1 MLFLSVLT
9 YVNSKYFRI
18 NVLSQTTLLLL
29 SLTLLIYL
37 VFGLSSLADLR
48 YSFLEQDQANYFPRT
63 VQNSYTRY
71 ISFVFLI
78 PALVSAYS
86 YRKLALFDKLKSMHF
101 DIALNI
107 VMLWMLSSELQNI
120 LALNGV
126 SQTDKLGISILWG
139 VYSLL
144 LIVIGIWKNL
154 KHLRIAAIALFGATL
169 VKLFIY
175 DLSQL
180 STISKTIL
188 FVSLGL
194 LLLIISFLYNK
205 YKGIIVEK

>member
-1 MLFLSVLT
+1 
-9 YVNSKYFRI
+9 
-18 NVLSQTTLLLL
+18 
-29 SLTLLIYL
+29 

-71 ISFVFLI
+71 ISYLFLI
-78 PALVSAYS
+78 PALISAYS
-86 YRKLALFDKLKSMHF
+86 YRRIALFDKLKSLHF
-101 DIALNI
+101 DVTLNI
-107 VMLWMLSSELQNI
+107 VLLWMLSSELQNI
-120 LALNGV
+120 LALNGIA
-126 SQTDKLGISILWG
+126 QTDKLGISILWG

-154 KHLRIAAIALFGATL
+154 KHLRIAAIVLFGATL

-205 YKGIIVEK
+205 YKGIIVEKERE

>member
-1 MLFLSVLT
+1 
-9 YVNSKYFRI
+9 
-18 NVLSQTTLLLL
+18 
-29 SLTLLIYL
+29 

-71 ISFVFLI
+71 ISYVFLI
-78 PALVSAYS
+78 PALISAYS
-86 YRKLALFDKLKSMHF
+86 YRRIALFDKLKSLHF
-101 DIALNI
+101 DVTLNI
-107 VMLWMLSSELQNI
+107 VLLWMLSSELQNI
-120 LALNGV
+120 LALNGIA
-126 SQTDKLGISILWG
+126 QTDKLGISILWG